1 MLVRRGSREAIG
13 SENYLIQ
20 LMKQETIGDKLKW
33 RDDLERMRTN

>member
-1 MLVRRGSREAIG
+1 MLVRRGSREAFG

-20 LMKQETIGDKLKW
+20 LMKQETIRDKLKW